1 MDEVF
6 TKVSCVLRQ
15 KKNLDEKR
23 HASNFGSSFDCTQS
37 DDRGG
42 TCVRKKIL
50 KCEFYMF
57 ITERR
62 CQWKRGVV
70 SKKRS
75 KKVGQPEIDTT
86 ICF

>member
-15 KKNLDEKR
+15 RTDLDEKR

-42 TCVRKKIL
+42 TCVHKKVL

-70 SKKRS
+70 SKKKEQKS
-75 KKVGQPEIDTT
+75 WATGN
-86 ICF
+86 